1 MNKHRKAMDHV
12 KPQVPI
18 TPMLDLTFQLLFF
31 FITLFNPDSAMRKL
45 EGQMDLMLPT
55 ADKKNTGPAEKPE
68 DVDPQLMPDVDD
80 LEIPAELT
88 VVVNT
93 QLDGSNNGSIAS

>member
-45 EGQMDLMLPT
+45 EGQMDLMLP
-55 ADKKNTGPAEKPE
+55 AARQQEAGTGGRPE
-68 DVDPQLMPDVDD
+68 RRRPP
-80 LEIPAELT
+80 
-88 VVVNT
+88 
-93 QLDGSNNGSIAS
+93 S